1 MEIYGEIVYQ
11 KLSQTPFWYITQN
24 SLCMQRNSL
33 TDKIFWKRIIKK
45 SLKNV
50 TLFFHLNPVRLN
62 GQGYEK
68 QKGIG
73 TSDLISATEHLT
85 GKLHKSEVVLITST
99 LLVEKSETI
108 YQNTAKMYKTM
119 KAEVSHSAAFR
130 SSAARHKDVH
140 GLHQRC
146 DMAEEKIA
154 HLYGEKMVCW

>member
-1 MEIYGEIVYQ
+1 MKWKAFFIDFEGLISFGEKINSGH
-11 KLSQTPFWYITQN
+11 KLW
-24 SLCMQRNSL
+24 R
-33 TDKIFWKRIIKK
+33 
-45 SLKNV
+45 
-50 TLFFHLNPVRLN
+50 
-62 GQGYEK
+62 
-68 QKGIG
+68 
-73 TSDLISATEHLT
+73 LISATEHLT

-130 SSAARHKDVH
+130 SSAAHHKDVH

>member
-1 MEIYGEIVYQ
+1 M
-11 KLSQTPFWYITQN
+11 
-24 SLCMQRNSL
+24 
-33 TDKIFWKRIIKK
+33 
-45 SLKNV
+45 
-50 TLFFHLNPVRLN
+50 NPVRLN

-85 GKLHKSEVVLITST
+85 GKLHKSEVVLITRT

-108 YQNTAKMYKTM
+108 YHNTAKMYKTM

-146 DMAEEKIA
+146 DKWLKKKLHIFMVRRWFADNTA
-154 HLYGEKMVCW
+154 HISDHPYSIS